1 MAIRSAAVG
10 TSTDPARREVS
21 TRLTQAYAAGL
32 ADCNPRYLD
41 DAGELGV
48 IAPPAFCVSV
58 EWPVFLALTEMEVL
72 GASREDRLRGVHALQ
87 DSTFRRPIRSGDV
100 LVTTAKIIEVRA
112 TRAGAFVLVRLD
124 TLEERSVECAVT
136 SYYGSIFR
144 DVAVDSLDVCA
155 EAPPAFPEVAPARFT
170 EKVEILVQRQAAH
183 VYTECARIWNPIH
196 TERRVALAAGL
207 PDIILHGTATWALAA
222 REIVDRFAAGD
233 PLRLRRLAGQFRA
246 QVVPGSP
253 IVFEAGCAGDRV
265 DFVVRNEKGEPAI
278 ASGRALIDDEEQPSR
293 SLGQRELHGPGRN
306 RA

>member
-1 MAIRSAAVG
+1 MAIRSTAVG
-10 TSTDPARREVS
+10 TSIEPARLEVS

-41 DAGELGV
+41 DAKELSV

-58 EWPVFLALTEMEVL
+58 EWPVFLALSGMGML
-72 GASREDRLRGVHALQ
+72 GASREDQLRGVHALQ
-87 DSTFRRPIRSGDV
+87 DSTFWRPIRSGDV
-100 LVTTAKIIEVRA
+100 LVTTAKIVEVRA

-136 SYYGSIFR
+136 SYYGSIYR
-144 DVAVDSLDVCA
+144 DVAVNGTDVCI
-155 EAPPAFPEVAPARFT
+155 EAPPSFSEVAPAPFM
-170 EKVEILVQRQAAH
+170 EKVEILVQREAAH

-196 TERRVALAAGL
+196 TERRVALEAGL

-222 REIVDRFAAGD
+222 REIVNRFAAGD

-246 QVVPGSP
+246 QVIPGST
-253 IVFEAGCAGDRV
+253 IVFEAGRADERV

-278 ASGRALIDDEEQPSR
+278 ASGRALIDGDE
-293 SLGQRELHGPGRN
+293 
-306 RA
+306 